1 MNLTGSPIPLETK
14 GGRVSI
20 LRNDHGVPEIS
31 AKRYEDA
38 YYGMGWVHAHDRQL
52 QALLTRLLLQGRAA
66 ETLAGDPA
74 LVEIDRYMRRMR
86 FLPDPESETKKLDP
100 AVRRYLEFYA
110 QGFNR
115 YLETHGAVLEFRLLG
130 YKPEPWQIKDSLIL

>member
-1 MNLTGSPIPLETK
+1 MNLTGSPITLETK

-31 AKRYEDA
+31 GKRYEDA

-74 LVEIDRYMRRMR
+74 LVEIGLVVHVY
-86 FLPDPESETKKLDP
+86 TVN
-100 AVRRYLEFYA
+100 A
-110 QGFNR
+110 
-115 YLETHGAVLEFRLLG
+115 
-130 YKPEPWQIKDSLIL
+130 PWQFSVLNFFGADGFFSDRCDLLMEYYGRKPAAAAVDILEKFKY